1 MQGNPEEEEEEE
13 EESHP
18 TTSLRPSVFP
28 FAYIRA
34 FYNEMDEASMRTN
47 ELKAFA
53 YDQSIKQIDTFY
65 GRAANYCKFLQ
76 KALQKC
82 QNSLAAS
89 KLYDAFERDH
99 QMLANNLNRE
109 WIIAV
114 NDKMRVLGITV
125 PEEDT
130 QKDGLEENTDEV
142 THLELAAELLERSTE
157 TQSISTESN
166 TTIMVSMLGP
176 IRWFINTHSRNE
188 GERKRQSGFVVVVK
202 YRGTKLSSSDG

>member
-1 MQGNPEEEEEEE
+1 
-13 EESHP
+13 
-18 TTSLRPSVFP
+18 
-28 FAYIRA
+28 
-34 FYNEMDEASMRTN
+34 MRTN

-76 KALQKC
+76 KALQNC

-99 QMLANNLNRE
+99 QVLANNLNRE

-114 NDKMRVLGITV
+114 NDKMRELGITV
-125 PEEDT
+125 PEDT
-130 QKDGLEENTDEV
+130 QEDSLKENTDEV

-166 TTIMVSMLGP
+166 TTIMVGMLGP
-176 IRWFINTHSRNE
+176 IQWFINTHSRNE

-202 YRGTKLSSSDG
+202 YRETRLSSSDG